1 MCALFIPIYSSPDV
15 TSMLLMSWTLLSLML
30 CLVMMHGLKFAA
42 FLNAVC
48 RFSGR
53 SWLNLPVI
61 SSLSLPYRDD
71 A

>member
-1 MCALFIPIYSSPDV
+1 MCASFISISSSPWV
-15 TSMLLMSWTLLSLML
+15 TSMWLTSWTLLSLMV
-30 CLVMMHGLKFAA
+30 CLVMMCGSKFAA
-42 FLNAVC
+42 FSNAAC

-61 SSLSLPYRDD
+61 SSPSLPYRDD